1 MQCRSQLQNKQRKEI
16 NKYHS
21 FKNCRPST
29 DCTSKINNKQVNNAE
44 HLNDTMPIEY
54 SYYYAQKSG
63 NLRQYHQNHPNDN
76 ITYSESFKI
85 KLKMIGRIPVNGNIK
100 DVEMTEHLKYLS
112 NF

>member
-1 MQCRSQLQNKQRKEI
+1 M
-16 NKYHS
+16 
-21 FKNCRPST
+21 
-29 DCTSKINNKQVNNAE
+29 NNAE

-63 NLRQYHQNHPNDN
+63 NLRQYLQNDPNDN

-85 KLKMIGRIPVNGNIK
+85 KLKIIGRTPVNGNIK